1 MRDFTLKKE
10 KRIANADTQHGRIA
24 NLPEQRTPQR

>member
-10 KRIANADTQHGRIA
+10 KRIANADTQLRGER
-24 NLPEQRTPQR
+24 LEVRGERLV